1 MIQEHKILPQILLV
15 EVSTS
20 IALAGLAFPRTR
32 APAARNSQ
40 VHKVGHNY
48 LGHHSPLELL
58 HMEPVCSMLCREQW
72 SMNWAEGWELFPTHA
87 L

>member
-1 MIQEHKILPQILLV
+1 MLQEHNIVPPVLLV
-15 EVSTS
+15 EVFTS
-20 IALAGLAFPRTR
+20 IVLACLALPRTR
-32 APAARNSQ
+32 ALAVQSSR
-40 VHKVGHNY
+40 VHKVGHDY

-58 HMEPVCSMLCREQW
+58 HMEPECRTLCREHW